1 MALASRAWQAGEMPR
16 AVWSGTIS
24 FGLVALPVRLF
35 PATEPKDVR
44 FHLYDRSGRR
54 IRYRRVVEGD
64 EPWGAERRSSGER
77 VADDAVADTEAT
89 DTGEPAEEEV
99 DEPVDEPV
107 DMPTGGPTSAGGA
120 VAWEEVARGVEDEL
134 GRVILLSSE
143 EIDRAR
149 PERSR
154 TIDIED
160 FVRLEDIDPVYFEKS
175 YYLAPSTAD
184 AVRPYVLLHRALAD
198 AGRVGIGRFVLRT
211 RPHLVAIRPTRGV
224 LGLETLYFGDEVREP
239 AAVVPGLD
247 SVEVSEREL
256 ELADRLVETL
266 QTEWDPAAYADT
278 YREELLRIL
287 SEKEPSR
294 AATVRHPDVPIA
306 TGYAVE
312 DLMRALRESVD
323 AAKERGRSTPEEA
336 PRRRTRRAAG
346 ERAAPRAGER

>member
-1 MALASRAWQAGEMPR
+1 MPR

-54 IRYRRVVEGD
+54 IRYRRVVEDD
-64 EPWGAERRSSGER
+64 EPSGAERRSS
-77 VADDAVADTEAT
+77 ADRTADEAVADTDTEDPGAT
-89 DTGEPAEEEV
+89 DTGEPAEDEV
-99 DEPVDEPV
+99 DEAV
-107 DMPTGGPTSAGGA
+107 DMPTGAPSNAGGE

-134 GRVILLSSE
+134 GRVVLLSPE
-143 EIDRAR
+143 EIESAR

-175 YYLAPSTAD
+175 YYLAPSSAD

-266 QTEWDPAAYADT
+266 QTDWDPAAYADT

-294 AATVRHPDVPIA
+294 AATAADPDVSVA
-306 TGYAVE
+306 TGSAVE
-312 DLMRALRESVD
+312 DLMRALRESVE
-323 AAKERGRSTPEEA
+323 AAKERGGRSAEEA
-336 PRRRTRRAAG
+336 PRRGERPASGGRRRA
-346 ERAAPRAGER
+346 

>member
-1 MALASRAWQAGEMPR
+1 MPR
-16 AVWSGTIS
+16 AVWSGTIN

-54 IRYRRVVEGD
+54 IRYRRVVEDD
-64 EPWGAERRSSGER
+64 ERWGAERRSSAEPM
-77 VADDAVADTEAT
+77 ADEAVADTETEDPDAT
-89 DTGEPAEEEV
+89 DTGEPGE
-99 DEPVDEPV
+99 DVDEPV
-107 DMPTGGPTSAGGA
+107 DMPTGGSRSAGGE

-134 GRVILLSSE
+134 GRVVLLSSE
-143 EIDRAR
+143 ELERAR

-160 FVRLEDIDPVYFEKS
+160 FVRLQDIDPVYFEKS
-175 YYLAPSTAD
+175 YYLAPSSAD

-266 QTEWDPAAYADT
+266 QTDWDPAAYADT

-287 SEKEPSR
+287 TEKEPSR
-294 AATVRHPDVPIA
+294 AATVPGSDVSLA
-306 TGYAVE
+306 TGSAVE
-312 DLMRALRESVD
+312 DLMRALRESVE
-323 AAKERGRSTPEEA
+323 AAKERGHRSAEEA
-336 PRRRTRRAAG
+336 PRRGERPASGERRRA
-346 ERAAPRAGER
+346 